1 MNDLISNSTS
11 LLQNSTINCDLHAT
25 LLKYHQT
32 CSLETTFTDFSG
44 CPVVPDFIPTE
55 AHHDSRESNQFTK
68 RLGNG
73 LAATFFVTI
82 CTVFGAFILP
92 YFQKREEVF
101 GQIMLFLTSLAV
113 SALSGAALMVLIPEG
128 LGIQDC
134 GQFAESHLSVCAG
147 ILMFFVIRRALHI
160 ITGHDDIFNKD
171 LNEGAHPRSRAATV
185 INDKEGQILIDCN
198 DCDSKNNCTQQTSS
212 TNTTSDPNTPTN
224 SDANSQ
230 CAIRKRKAIDG
241 IKAMRSVGW
250 MTLLGDSAHNFLDGI
265 ALGATFHHPGDPTKA
280 IAKGWQ
286 ITIAV
291 LAEEFPHEL
300 GDFAV
305 LLRAGL
311 TVPEAILCNLVSGLT
326 CLAGYSALKKF
337 EVCRS

>member
-1 MNDLISNSTS
+1 
-11 LLQNSTINCDLHAT
+11 
-25 LLKYHQT
+25 
-32 CSLETTFTDFSG
+32 
-44 CPVVPDFIPTE
+44 
-55 AHHDSRESNQFTK
+55 
-68 RLGNG
+68 
-73 LAATFFVTI
+73 
-82 CTVFGAFILP
+82 
-92 YFQKREEVF
+92 
-101 GQIMLFLTSLAV
+101 MLFLTALAV

-128 LGIQDC
+128 LGLQDC
-134 GQFAESHLSVCAG
+134 EQFQESHLTVCMG

-160 ITGHDDIFNKD
+160 ITGHDDIYNKD
-171 LNEGAHPRSRAATV
+171 LKVEDGGHPRSRAATV
-185 INDKEGQILIDCN
+185 INDKEGQVLLDCN
-198 DCDSKNNCTQQTSS
+198 QCDAQNNCTQQTSS
-212 TNTTSDPNTPTN
+212 TNTTSDPTTPTN

-230 CAIRKRKAIDG
+230 CALRKRKAIDG

-311 TVPEAILCNLVSGLT
+311 TVPEAILCNLVSGMT
-326 CLAGYSALKKF
+326 CLAGYFVGMKWGENMGLYVFSWMGGVFLFISLGCMLPEVESTITDLNAKFNKGNDLMKLLRYKALAILGFIGGYAIVYYSGKINWDAIF
-337 EVCRS
+337 